1 MTDGWNEKAL
11 YNPEWP
17 QQNVLEKE
25 ITFAGGTTNAIGDES
40 GTQNP
45 YTLLSVTG
53 LVEMT
58 IIARCSTTLVGAATI
73 EVGTATTTAGL
84 IAQVADATD
93 IDAKDIWHDA
103 TPDASIELTSVGL
116 RRYVAEDV
124 IITIGT
130 ADITAGVITF
140 YVRWAAI
147 SEDGNVTV
155 A

>member
-1 MTDGWNEKAL
+1 MTDGWNEKSL

-17 QQNVLEKE
+17 QANVLEKE
-25 ITFAGGTTNAIGDES
+25 ITFDGGTTNAIGDES

-45 YTLLSVTG
+45 YTLLTVTG

-93 IDAKDIWHDA
+93 ITAKDIWHDA
-103 TPDASIELTSVGL
+103 VPDASIELTSVGL

-124 IITIGT
+124 KIKIGT
-130 ADITAGVITF
+130 TDITAGVITF
-140 YVRWAAI
+140 YVRWSAI
-147 SEDGNVTV
+147 SEDGNVV
-155 A
+155 IA